1 MTFDVVVV
9 GLGGL
14 GACVL
19 REVAL
24 RGGRV
29 VGVDALDP
37 PHAEG
42 SSHGR
47 TRIIRDAYFEHPLYV
62 PLVRRAREGWRELER
77 EGGGPL
83 LRRTGLLSVG
93 SPEGPVILGTLRS
106 ARAHGIPHRRL
117 DPAEIRE
124 EWPGLHPPEDH
135 AGVYE
140 EEAGVLDPEACIRT
154 ALATARRHGAE
165 VRTGARVLGWEEGSE
180 RVELSVEDAP
190 LLARTLIL
198 AAGPWLGA
206 LAGEPF
212 ASILRVERQVT
223 AWFDR
228 GPRPEAGASPGFG
241 AAPHVPDLPVLLW
254 EPPEGPV
261 TYAIPD
267 LGHGLKVA
275 RHHGGALLEARGS
288 RVGELDRT
296 VTDRDLRSIREAA
309 ATFLPGRTERERETS
324 VCFYTNTPDDHFLA
338 GRHPAASRVL
348 LLGGGSGHAFKFAPV
363 LAARIADLVPGLD
376 PGARGVAHLWPSREA
391 SAGTPMPSAGRPGPS
406 HASRR
411 DPFDPG
417 RFGEPAQ
424 APLDMDLP

>member
-1 MTFDVVVV
+1 VTFDVAVV

-24 RGGRV
+24 RGGHV

-37 PHAEG
+37 PHSGG

-62 PLVRRAREGWRELER
+62 PLVRRAREGWRELEL
-77 EGGGPL
+77 EGGLPL
-83 LRRTGLLSVG
+83 LRRTGLLTVG
-93 SPEGPVILGTLRS
+93 SSEGPVLRGTLRS
-106 ARAHGIPHRRL
+106 ARTHSIAHRRL
-117 DPAEIRE
+117 SPEEIRK
-124 EWPGLHPPEDH
+124 EWPGLVPPEEH
-135 AGVYE
+135 EGVYE

-165 VRTGARVLGWEEGSE
+165 VRTGSRVLGWEEGPDG
-180 RVELSVEDAP
+180 VELKFGSAP

-198 AAGPWLGA
+198 ATGPWLGP
-206 LAGEPF
+206 LAGEPY
-212 ASILRVERQVT
+212 ASLLQVERQVT
-223 AWFDR
+223 FWFGSDDR
-228 GPRPEAGASPGFG
+228 SAAGPSSGLGKHSSGL
-241 AAPHVPDLPVLLW
+241 DLPVLLW
-254 EPPEGPV
+254 EPSEGPV

-275 RHHGGALLEARGS
+275 RHHGGS
-288 RVGELDRT
+288 RVETRASLVGELDRT
-296 VTDRDLRSIREAA
+296 VTVRDRQWVRQAAEA
-309 ATFLPGRTERERETS
+309 FLPGRTGRELDSS
-324 VCFYTNTPDDHFLA
+324 VCFYTNTPDDHFLV

-363 LAARIADLVPGLD
+363 LAARTADLVPGLASE
-376 PGARGVAHLWPSREA
+376 GRGVQHLWPSE
-391 SAGTPMPSAGRPGPS
+391 PPSGDGRPWKATS
-406 HASRR
+406 V

-417 RFGEPAQ
+417 RFSRSP
-424 APLDMDLP
+424 